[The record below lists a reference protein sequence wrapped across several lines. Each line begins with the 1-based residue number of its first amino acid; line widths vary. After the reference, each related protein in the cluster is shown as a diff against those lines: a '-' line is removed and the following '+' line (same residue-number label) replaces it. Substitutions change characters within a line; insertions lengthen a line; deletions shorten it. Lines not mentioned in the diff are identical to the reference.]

1 MNYVTEALLVGVYS
15 WFIYLLFSP
24 FVKNFY
30 MLLLVVG
37 FSKHFLGSSF
47 KIHDLYCNTG
57 EACVKV
63 LSQDDYYQAN
73 TKTLIRD
80 SAIESILY
88 LILGFLLS
96 YQLTK
101 DYLFFVIGFTLHI
114 LAEYLFVHKHFC
126 KNACDVEQT
135 N

>member
-1 MNYVTEALLVGVYS
+1 MNYIIEALLVGVYS
-15 WFIYLLFSP
+15 WFLYLLFSP

-37 FSKHFLGSSF
+37 FSKHFLGSSL

-63 LSQDDYYQAN
+63 LSQDNYYEAN
-73 TKTLIRD
+73 TKTLLHD
-80 SAIESILY
+80 STIEATFY
-88 LILGFLLS
+88 LFLGSLLS

-101 DYLFFVIGFTLHI
+101 GPLFFVLGFILHI
-114 LAEYLFVHKHFC
+114 VAEYLLVHKHFC
-126 KNACDVEQT
+126 KSACDPE
-135 N
+135 

>member
-1 MNYVTEALLVGVYS
+1 MNYIIEALLVGVYS
-15 WFIYLLFSP
+15 WFIYMLFSP
-24 FVKNFY
+24 FIKNFY

-37 FSKHFLGSSF
+37 FSKHFLGSSL

-57 EACVKV
+57 EACLKI
-63 LSQDDYYQAN
+63 LSQDDHYEAN

-80 SAIESILY
+80 SVIESILY
-88 LILGFLLS
+88 LIFGFLLS

-101 DYLFFVIGFTLHI
+101 DYLFFVIGFILHI
-114 LAEYLFVHKHFC
+114 LAEHLLVHKHFC
-126 KNACDVEQT
+126 KHTCDPEQT